1 MTDDWWHRSADQ
13 LAVCSRSAVVELTA
27 VLPATGRFVV
37 VHLDAT
43 RMSDADHAFH
53 EFSDA
58 LLFPSY
64 FGWNWAALSECLRDL
79 NWLPA
84 DGYLIVVD
92 NAPRLLSDGARDRDT
107 LFQILSQAV
116 HYWASPLGR
125 PNGNGV
131 PFKVLL
137 LCDLDEEAALLRQEI
152 ASAVHN
158 LR

>member
-13 LAVCSRSAVVELTA
+13 LAVCSRSALVELTA

-37 VHLDAT
+37 ARLDAT
-43 RMSDADHAFH
+43 RMSDADHAFY
-53 EFSDA
+53 EISDA

-92 NAPRLLSDGARDRDT
+92 NAPRLLSGGAGDRHT
-107 LFQILSQAV
+107 LFQILSQTV

-125 PNGNGV
+125 PNGKGV

-158 LR
+158 VR